1 MRLVIEDKELMKTNP
16 VSQVIPPGQEAG
28 FDITFCSDSPQ
39 ALTFK
44 KEVTYFIN
52 DSIPFKFRVQ
62 AIAKPVSLEVSKKNL
77 KF

>member
-1 MRLVIEDKELMKTNP
+1 MTDKELMKTSP

-39 ALTFK
+39 ALTFR

-52 DSIPFKFRVQ
+52 DTIPFKFKV
-62 AIAKPVSLEVSKKNL
+62 
-77 KF
+77 